1 MTGFAAIGPMLPSP
15 STAVPV
21 GHDCHKIA
29 FGRVRKHVFRV
40 RLDLKAGSR
49 RRRGCT
55 PTPDRAGY
63 AWVSSLGFR
72 FSPDGRRS
80 GSRVRLVFG
89 SFGDCNAIGKAAGF
103 SSVMAAAASTTED
116 RIGRE
121 RSRPMRGLIW
131 GSVSTTL
138 VVAVVLV
145 ASTACN
151 VPQEGAMDNAK
162 LQTLI
167 ESLSQD
173 IEGEPGYWSFTLAS
187 RQVVV
192 ITDEAADR
200 MRIMTP
206 VVEDSQLPA
215 EQARTLLEA
224 NFDRATRRTLRGIAR
239 IRVVRVHPSF
249 ERVERGG
256 VRRWSA
262 AGRDPRRELR
272 NELHEHGPRVPGRAE
287 LSLIANKRHRV

>member
-1 MTGFAAIGPMLPSP
+1 
-15 STAVPV
+15 
-21 GHDCHKIA
+21 
-29 FGRVRKHVFRV
+29 
-40 RLDLKAGSR
+40 
-49 RRRGCT
+49 
-55 PTPDRAGY
+55 
-63 AWVSSLGFR
+63 
-72 FSPDGRRS
+72 
-80 GSRVRLVFG
+80 
-89 SFGDCNAIGKAAGF
+89 
-103 SSVMAAAASTTED
+103 
-116 RIGRE
+116 
-121 RSRPMRGLIW
+121 MRGLIW

-138 VVAVVLV
+138 VVAVVSV

-215 EQARTLLEA
+215 EQARTLLAA
-224 NFDRATRRTLRGIAR
+224 NFDRALDARYAVSRGYVWSAFI
-239 IRVVRVHPSF
+239 HPLSALSEEEF
-249 ERVERGG
+249 VDG
-256 VRRWSA
+256 VRQVVT
-262 AGRDPRRELR
+262 L
-272 NELHEHGPRVPGRAE
+272 AE
-287 LSLIANKRHRV
+287 NYGTSYTSTDLVFQGGQN